1 MTGLAEHFKK
11 QPRAGVISTASKDG
25 KVGSVVYG
33 SPKMVDE
40 KTADLRLIS
49 SMIARGEPSTTI
61 IDGWESFLKDVR
73 SNGVPIDV
81 NELVQFVLR
90 ESYIETTEDLR
101 DYAEKIKFY
110 NDMKRQMRDEISR
123 IRESMEKYISS
134 LEEALDGIEDDAQ
147 LANVD
152 LQNVLQKQ
160 QQTLQQMSNISKMLH
175 DTAMAVI
182 RKIGG

>member
-1 MTGLAEHFKK
+1 ME
-11 QPRAGVISTASKDG
+11 
-25 KVGSVVYG
+25 
-33 SPKMVDE
+33 
-40 KTADLRLIS
+40 
-49 SMIARGEPSTTI
+49 
-61 IDGWESFLKDVR
+61 
-73 SNGVPIDV
+73 VPIDV
-81 NELVQFVLR
+81 NELVQLVLR

-101 DYAEKIKFY
+101 DHAEKIKFY